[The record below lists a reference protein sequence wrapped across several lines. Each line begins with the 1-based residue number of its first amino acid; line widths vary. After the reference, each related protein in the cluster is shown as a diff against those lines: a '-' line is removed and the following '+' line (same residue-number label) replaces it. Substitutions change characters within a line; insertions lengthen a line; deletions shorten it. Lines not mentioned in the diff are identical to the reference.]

1 MAETPVDRAAWQQ
14 GYEAALRDVA
24 RRAGELQGRG
34 GAASLEG
41 LLAELRTGATTAPH
55 TVDTTAS
62 QTQGIP
68 REDLER
74 EWTAG

>member
-1 MAETPVDRAAWQQ
+1 MAETPVDRAAWHQ

-24 RRAGELQGRG
+24 RRAGELQERG

-41 LLAELRTGATTAPH
+41 LLAELRTGVTAAPH
-55 TVDTTAS
+55 AVDTTAS
-62 QTQGIP
+62 QAQGIP